1 MPEVYKIDMLYT
13 RESCFLFPL
22 FCRWLYVG
30 PGRVT
35 QPLSKEVTVC
45 PYQVWYN
52 CLTHLPKGAETT
64 LPHIYRI
71 AFHFLH
77 VYFFSFYVCA
87 LGCLCPEYSEHA
99 WRKHTVF
106 EQSDTELFVCGT
118 DLN

>member
-71 AFHFLH
+71 AFHFCMFI
-77 VYFFSFYVCA
+77 FFLFMCVPWGACA
-87 LGCLCPEYSEHA
+87 QSIQNMHGESIQCLNKVTLSSLCE
-99 WRKHTVF
+99 
-106 EQSDTELFVCGT
+106 EQT
-118 DLN
+118 